1 MSADIP
7 ERFSRHGEG
16 IAVSIPEA
24 EAELLRSIPAEL
36 RPVLEAPLDRDNPV
50 SDRLF
55 PRAYLDPTEEG
66 AEREWQELVRP
77 ELVRERLAALERLT
91 QSLQR
96 GQVREGRVEVEL
108 DADEAQAWLGAL
120 NDARLALGTR
130 LGVTEDLD
138 YDNVPENH
146 PDAPAYAVYDWLT
159 MLEGDLVETLLG

>member
-7 ERFSRHGEG
+7 ERFSRRGEG
-16 IAVSIPEA
+16 VAVSILEE

-36 RPVLEAPLDRDNPV
+36 RPVLEAPLDRNNPV

-66 AEREWQELVRP
+66 AEREWQDLVRP
-77 ELVRERLAALERLT
+77 ELVRERLAALDRLAE
-91 QSLQR
+91 SLQR
-96 GQVREGRVEVEL
+96 GQVRDGRVEVEL
-108 DADEAQAWLGAL
+108 DGDEAHAWLGAL

-138 YDNVPENH
+138 YDNVPDDH
-146 PDAPAYAVYDWLT
+146 PDAPAYAVYGWLT
-159 MLEGDLVETLLG
+159 WLEGDLVESLLG

>member
-1 MSADIP
+1 VSADIP
-7 ERFSRHGEG
+7 ERFSRKGEG
-16 IAVSIPEA
+16 IAVSIMEA
-24 EAELLRSIPAEL
+24 EADLLRSIPTEL
-36 RPVLEAPLDRDNPV
+36 RSVIEAPVDRENPV

-91 QSLQR
+91 HSLER
-96 GQVREGRVEVEL
+96 GEVRDGRMEVEL

-138 YDNVPENH
+138 YDNVPDDH
-146 PDAPAYAVYDWLT
+146 PEAAAYAVYGWLT
-159 MLEGDLVETLLG
+159 WLEGDLIETLLG

>member
-1 MSADIP
+1 MSVDFP
-7 ERFSRHGEG
+7 ERFSRNGEG
-16 IAVSIPEA
+16 VAVSILEE

-36 RPVLEAPLDRDNPV
+36 RPVLEAPLDRNNPV

-77 ELVRERLAALERLT
+77 ELVRERLGALERLT

-96 GQVREGRVEVEL
+96 GTVRDGRVEVEL

-138 YDNVPENH
+138 YDNVPEDH
-146 PDAPAYAVYDWLT
+146 PDAPAYAVYGWLT
-159 MLEGDLVETLLG
+159 WLEGDLVETLLG

>member
-1 MSADIP
+1 VSFP
-7 ERFSRHGEG
+7 ERFTPKGG
-16 IAVSIPEA
+16 GLVVSITED

-36 RPVLEAPLDRDNPV
+36 GPILSAPVDPDNPV
-50 SDRLF
+50 SERLF

-77 ELVRERLAALERLT
+77 ELVRERLASLERLT
-91 QSLQR
+91 KSLER

-108 DADEAQAWLGAL
+108 EPDEAQAWLGAL

-138 YDNVPENH
+138 YEDVGEDH
-146 PDAPAYAVYDWLT
+146 PDAAAYAVYDWLT
-159 MLEGDLVETLLG
+159 WLEGDLVETLLG

>member
-1 MSADIP
+1 LSFP
-7 ERFSRHGEG
+7 ERFTRQGDG
-16 IAVSIPEA
+16 LRVSITDA
-24 EAELLRSIPAEL
+24 EAELLRSIPGEL
-36 RPVLEAPLDRDNPV
+36 GPVLSAPVDPDDPV
-50 SDRLF
+50 SERLF

-91 QSLQR
+91 KSLER
-96 GQVREGRVEVEL
+96 GQAREGRIEVDL

-138 YDNVPENH
+138 YDDVPEDH
-146 PDAPAYAVYDWLT
+146 PDAAAYAVYGWLT
-159 MLEGDLVETLLG
+159 WLEGDLVETLLG